1 MTAAAYS
8 DPRLAAVYDA
18 LNPPGPDTAFY
29 TTLAGAAKKTI
40 LDVGCGTGWLA
51 ADLAALGHSV
61 IGADPAAAMLDIARR
76 RHGGQ
81 QVAWVEGT
89 AAGLALAAR
98 FDLIV
103 MTGHVFQVFLGD
115 QEAFA
120 ALANLRRHLAP
131 GGRLAFETRNPAARA
146 WLTWTPAET
155 RRSVEVPGLGG
166 VQVHHDVTRVED
178 ELVTYETHFRFGP
191 DDVVVDESRLRF
203 MPRETLARLLTAA
216 GFGQVTWYGDWD
228 RAPVGPESR
237 ELIVVAG

>member
-18 LNPPGPDTAFY
+18 LNPPGPDNAFCAAI
-29 TTLAGAAKKTI
+29 AGTVGRTI
-40 LDVGCGTGWLA
+40 LDMGCGTGWLA
-51 ADLAALGHSV
+51 ADLAALGHRV
-61 IGADPAAAMLDIARR
+61 TGADPAAAMLAIARQR
-76 RHGGQ
+76 PGGQ
-81 QVAWVEGT
+81 QVTWVEGT

-103 MTGHVFQVFLGD
+103 MTGHVFQVFLSD

-131 GGRLAFETRNPAARA
+131 GGRLAFETRHPAARA

-155 RRSVEVPGLGG
+155 RRMVDMPDLGS
-166 VQVHHDVTRVED
+166 VQVHYDVTRVEG

-191 DDVVVDESRLRF
+191 DDMVVDESHLRF
-203 MPRETLARLLTAA
+203 MPQETLARLLTEA

-228 RAPVGPESR
+228 RAPVGPESK

>member
-1 MTAAAYS
+1 LTAAAYS

-29 TTLAGAAKKTI
+29 TTLAGAVGRRV

-51 ADLAALGHSV
+51 VELAALGHRV
-61 IGADPAAAMLDIARR
+61 TGGEPAAAMLAIARQR
-76 RHGGQ
+76 PGGQ
-81 QVAWVEGT
+81 HVTWIEGT

-103 MTGHVFQVFLGD
+103 MTGHVFQVFLTD

-191 DDVVVDESRLRF
+191 GDVVVDESQLRF
-203 MPRETLARLLTAA
+203 MPQATLARLLTEA
-216 GFGQVTWYGDWD
+216 GFGQATWYGDWD